1 MEREWWLWRKRER
14 RERRFGGADL
24 EGEREREKGAQ
35 KRRPSTSHLAPR
47 RFWSMTIQ
55 LRICSRICSW
65 GPSFCVF
72 SDGSLFTCD
81 FIILLGCFS
90 FSAGC
95 VEGGQKHNATKRPPE
110 KSSQPQEPS
119 PVSVA
124 QEQRPSWRP
133 AAAAW
138 PRSRSRLFL
147 ALLATWAGVHAVIWS
162 QLSTREKN
170 KKKKSN

>member
-24 EGEREREKGAQ
+24 DGEREREKGAQ
-35 KRRPSTSHLAPR
+35 KRRPVRALAPR

-119 PVSVA
+119 LVSVA
-124 QEQRPSWRP
+124 QEQRPPGDLRLQPGPDRGLVCSWP
-133 AAAAW
+133 CW
-138 PRSRSRLFL
+138 
-147 ALLATWAGVHAVIWS
+147 
-162 QLSTREKN
+162 QLGPVYTRCFGFNFQPEKKQKN
-170 KKKKSN
+170 KKKK